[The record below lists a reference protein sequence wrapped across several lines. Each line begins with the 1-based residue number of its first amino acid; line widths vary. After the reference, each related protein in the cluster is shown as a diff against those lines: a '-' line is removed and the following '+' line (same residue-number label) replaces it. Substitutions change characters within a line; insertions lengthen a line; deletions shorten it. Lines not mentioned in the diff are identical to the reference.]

1 MRIRRRDAGVA
12 RRIRDWNAPWRCRT
26 KNRFRF
32 PTNSRSRSGTRRAS
46 TGWSPSDAPSAAITT
61 IRRARPAT
69 AAHRRGTIYTY
80 TVMHQPNVAG
90 FESEIPYVNIV
101 VELDE
106 QPMLFMV
113 ATLPHAELGKIRI
126 GGRVEV
132 CFEERGAD
140 LVIPQF
146 RPV

>member
-1 MRIRRRDAGVA
+1 MALPNEKPVPVPDELSQPFWDAAREHRLVA
-12 RRIRDWNAPWRCRT
+12 QRCSECGYYNHPPRPTCDRCSSPNLQFAPL
-26 KNRFRF
+26 
-32 PTNSRSRSGTRRAS
+32 SG
-46 TGWSPSDAPSAAITT
+46 
-61 IRRARPAT
+61 
-69 AAHRRGTIYTY
+69 RGTIYTY

>member
-1 MRIRRRDAGVA
+1 MPPNEKPIPVADELSQPFWEAARERRLVA
-12 RRIRDWNAPWRCRT
+12 QRCAECGYYNHPPRSACDRCSSQSLQFAPL
-26 KNRFRF
+26 
-32 PTNSRSRSGTRRAS
+32 SG
-46 TGWSPSDAPSAAITT
+46 
-61 IRRARPAT
+61 
-69 AAHRRGTIYTY
+69 RGTIYTY

-90 FESEIPYVNIV
+90 FEDEIPYVNIV

-113 ATLPHAELGKIRI
+113 SNLPCAELDKIRI

-132 CFEERGAD
+132 WFEERGPD